1 MTQTE
6 GGRQEEAELPALGKA
21 FFREVEEA
29 LAARDVERI
38 NAVIENLHPA
48 DAADLLEALQQEER
62 RQLLELVGRNLEP
75 ETLSYLEESLRDQV
89 AAVLGPQLVANI
101 LQLLES
107 DDALAFFEDLDEEL
121 RAQILARMPVTIRRL
136 LQEGLTYPEDSA
148 GRLMQREMVVVPSIW
163 TVGETIDYMRSHR
176 KEMPHDFYD
185 LYVVDPRYR
194 PIGKLPLSRVM
205 RNTRPVRILTLMDE
219 EFRSIPVDMD
229 QEEVAWLFKRY
240 SLLSAPVVD
249 DAGRAVGV
257 ITIDDILDVVEE
269 EAEEDLLRL
278 GGVGESDISE
288 SARATAPRRI
298 RWLIVTLFN
307 TIVAS
312 LVISRFAGTIEEIV
326 ALAILMPIV
335 AAMGGNAGMQVVTVT
350 VRAIATKSLNPRNT
364 IKVVGKEMVVGLAN
378 GLVFAAIMGTI
389 AGVWFGRLDLALVLA
404 AAMTFNMIWAGM
416 AGTLIP
422 LSLDRLGFD
431 PAVAAGPFLTTTTDV
446 LGFFVFLGLATEFLL

>member
-1 MTQTE
+1 MKSGEALGPDE
-6 GGRQEEAELPALGKA
+6 GELPGLSKA
-21 FFREVEEA
+21 FFQEVEEA
-29 LAARDVERI
+29 LAARDLERI
-38 NAVIENLHPA
+38 DAVIENLHPA
-48 DAADLLEALQQEER
+48 DIAELLEALDPDER
-62 RQLLELVGRNLEP
+62 RLLLRLVGNNLAP
-75 ETLSYLEESLRDQV
+75 ETLSYLEESLREEV
-89 AAVLGPQLVANI
+89 AGALGPQVVANI
-101 LQLLES
+101 LELLES
-107 DDALAFFEDLDEEL
+107 DYALAFFEDLDEEL
-121 RAQILARMPVTIRRL
+121 RAQILARVPVTIRRL
-136 LQEGLTYPEDSA
+136 LQ
-148 GRLMQREMVVVPSIW
+148 RETVVVPSIW

-205 RNTRPVRILTLMDE
+205 RHMRPVRILTLMDE
-219 EFRSIPVDMD
+219 EIRTIPVTMD

-249 DAGRAVGV
+249 DAGRLVGV

-278 GGVGESDISE
+278 GGVGDADIGE
-288 SARATAPRRI
+288 GAMATAPRRI
-298 RWLIVTLFN
+298 RWLLVTLFN

-350 VRAIATKSLNPRNT
+350 VRALATRALNPRNT
-364 IKVVGKEMVVGLAN
+364 MKVVGKEMVVGLAN
-378 GLVFAAIMGTI
+378 GLVFASIMGTI
-389 AGVWFGRLDLALVLA
+389 AGLWFGRLDLALVLA
-404 AAMTFNMIWAGM
+404 AAMIFNMAWAGL

-446 LGFFVFLGLATEFLL
+446 LGFFVFLGLATQFLL